1 MTDLHINVYAF
12 LGMLEFALLLLVLSL
27 VFILRSH
34 KLARRLR
41 VAQVKLKKAAQ
52 LPEPVSF
59 DQYLRDA
66 LSQNQELLE
75 RVAASQ
81 DEAEKKVAELMEIR
95 NQYLELEFEARAV
108 ADNPIAFQDK
118 LESGLSELR
127 EGMLSDAEI
136 VMEPL
141 VGPPE
146 PMAQVEE
153 TAATE
158 QRKLIDTR
166 DAEFNRLK
174 EVINNQQDAMKALLD
189 AEGEVSPQDGD
200 RELHGKLQELEALL
214 EFKDATI
221 EELEKQNS
229 KLEARLL
236 AAEEEKTLN

>member
-59 DQYLRDA
+59 DQYLRDE
-66 LSQNQELLE
+66 LSQNQDLLE

-81 DEAEKKVAELMEIR
+81 DEAEKKVADLMEIR

-127 EGMLSDAEI
+127 EGVLSDAEI

-146 PMAQVEE
+146 PTAQVEE

-236 AAEEEKTLN
+236 AAEEEKNLN

>member
-59 DQYLRDA
+59 DQYLRDE

-75 RVAASQ
+75 RIAASQ
-81 DEAEKKVAELMEIR
+81 DEAEKKVADLMDIR

-127 EGMLSDAEI
+127 EGVLSDAEI
-136 VMEPL
+136 VMEPV

-146 PMAQVEE
+146 PTAQEEE

-236 AAEEEKTLN
+236 AAEEEKNLN

>member
-1 MTDLHINVYAF
+1 MTDFHINTYVF
-12 LGMLEFALLLLVLSL
+12 LGILEFALLLLVLSL

-34 KLARRLR
+34 KLAGLLR

-52 LPEPVSF
+52 LPEPATF
-59 DQYLRDA
+59 DQYLRDE
-66 LSQNQELLE
+66 LSQNQDILE

-81 DEAEKKVAELMEIR
+81 DEAERKVADLMDIR
-95 NQYLELEFEARAV
+95 KQYLELEVEARAV

-118 LESGLSELR
+118 LETGLSELR
-127 EGMLSDAEI
+127 EGVLSEAEI
-136 VMEPL
+136 VMEPV

-146 PMAQVEE
+146 PTAQQEE

-189 AEGEVSPQDGD
+189 AEAEASPQDGD

-221 EELEKQNS
+221 DELEKQNS
-229 KLEARLL
+229 RLEARLL
-236 AAEEEKTLN
+236 SAEEGKILN

>member
-141 VGPPE
+141 VGPSE

-236 AAEEEKTLN
+236 AAEEEKNLN